1 MTRTFQPRRGTR
13 FFVVADHLR
22 LHVTSTWP
30 FNRSPS
36 ASGKPAAVLDH
47 VLQQAILVVSA
58 ETFHELTRKVL
69 EPKFDK
75 YFSGTDRADLLT
87 RIAAGSEWTEISERV
102 SVCRDPKLNMMLE
115 TALAGRA
122 DCIVTG
128 DKDLLVLDPF
138 RTVRIVTAA
147 AFLLDHA

>member
-1 MTRTFQPRRGTR
+1 MTSER
-13 FFVVADHLR
+13 VVLD
-22 LHVTSTWP
+22 TSILI
-30 FNRSPS
+30 S
-36 ASGKPAAVLDH
+36 AALSGSGKPAAVLDH
-47 VLQQAILVVSA
+47 VLQHAVLVMSA

-75 YFSGTDRADLLT
+75 YFRGNGRADLLT
-87 RIAAGSEWTEISERV
+87 RIAAGSEWTEIAERV
-102 SVCRDPKLNMMLE
+102 AVCRDPKDDMMLE

-138 RTVRIVTAA
+138 RSVRIVTAA
-147 AFLLDHA
+147 MFLSDLA

>member
-1 MTRTFQPRRGTR
+1 MKAER
-13 FFVVADHLR
+13 VVLD
-22 LHVTSTWP
+22 TSILI
-30 FNRSPS
+30 SAALS

-47 VLQQAILVVSA
+47 VLQQAILVMSA

-69 EPKFDK
+69 ESEFDK
-75 YFSGTDRADLLT
+75 YFRGNDRADLLT
-87 RIAAGSEWTEISERV
+87 RIASGSEWTEISERV
-102 SVCRDPKLNMMLE
+102 SVCRDPKDDMMLE

-147 AFLLDHA
+147 AFLSDHV

>member
-1 MTRTFQPRRGTR
+1 MTWSLIGYLPMKAER
-13 FFVVADHLR
+13 VVLD
-22 LHVTSTWP
+22 TSILI
-30 FNRSPS
+30 SAALS

-47 VLQQAILVVSA
+47 VLANATLILSA
-58 ETFHELTRKVL
+58 EIFHELTRKVL

-75 YFSGTDRADLLT
+75 YLRGNDRADLLT
-87 RIAAGSEWTEISERV
+87 KLAATAEWTEIDERV
-102 SVCRDPKLNMMLE
+102 TVCRDPNDDMIIE

-138 RTVRIVTAA
+138 RTIRIVSAA
-147 AFLLDHA
+147 TFLLSHVA